1 MLTEFVSVSGYFT
14 NEISHCALMYNL
26 LRSEESMKEVQ
37 RELRTAFGAFEEID
51 AQQCA
56 KLPFLNACISESLRL
71 LPPLAGKFMSR
82 RSPGAMIDGIW
93 APFGTQ
99 VYVDPYT
106 VQRSPNSFVDPDE
119 FRPERFL
126 QRGQGGKYQ
135 HDLHEVYK
143 PFSSGPRTCI
153 GREMALQ
160 SIRLTTAKLL
170 FKYNVKFTSPDCFI
184 WERDCKSSA
193 LWAEYRLPVR
203 VTTVQQ

>member
-1 MLTEFVSVSGYFT
+1 
-14 NEISHCALMYNL
+14 
-26 LRSEESMKEVQ
+26 MKEVQ
-37 RELRTAFGAFEEID
+37 RELRTAFRALDEID

-93 APFGTQ
+93 VPFGTQ

-106 VQRSPNSFVDPDE
+106 VQRSPNAFAHPDE

-126 QRGQGGKYQ
+126 QRGEVGKYQ

-160 SIRLTTAKLL
+160 SIRLTIAKLL
-170 FKYNVKFTSPDCFI
+170 FKYDVEFTSPDCFI
-184 WERDCKSSA
+184 WERDSKSSA

-203 VTTVQQ
+203 VTAVRQ